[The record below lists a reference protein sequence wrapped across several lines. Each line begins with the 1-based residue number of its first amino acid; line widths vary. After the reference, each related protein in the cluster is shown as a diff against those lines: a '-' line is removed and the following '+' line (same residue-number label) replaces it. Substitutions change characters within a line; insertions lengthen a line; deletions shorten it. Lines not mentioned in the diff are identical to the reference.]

1 MILQPIATVLVY
13 VCYGNCCC
21 RLFGLSPADIHHE
34 ILASRCVLVCVCET
48 KINSAYGHNKTTSIL
63 YREVSSVKGFKLK
76 LSALVDECVVKTWMS
91 L

>member
-1 MILQPIATVLVY
+1 MFAMVIAVAGCSV
-13 VCYGNCCC
+13 
-21 RLFGLSPADIHHE
+21 SPQLIF
-34 ILASRCVLVCVCET
+34 ITRFLPVGVSWCVCET

-91 L
+91 V